1 MDMDNNLDVYKWC
14 VRYIKVFWE
23 TYYAYLVTPPLFL

>member
-14 VRYIKVFWE
+14 VRYIKVLCE
-23 TYYAYLVTPPLFL
+23 THYAYSVTLPSFL